1 MAILECK
8 GLCKSY
14 GAEPALDRVD
24 LSVEPGHIVGLLG
37 PNGSGKSTL
46 IKLANGLLTPD
57 AGEILIDGKS
67 PCRETKKI
75 VSYLP
80 ERTYFADWMTA
91 LQLLAFF
98 GDFYDDFDRGAA
110 VQMMQRLGIQ
120 PKQQIKQMSKGTREK
135 VQLILVMSRKAKLYL
150 LDEPIASL
158 DVSIQAGIINLLE
171 DLQAKLKISYLFVA
185 HDLAVIRHI
194 SDRVA
199 VMYLGQ
205 VVELGET
212 EDVFTHPRHPY
223 TQALLSAIPC
233 PTPWSS
239 APASA
244 SSSRETCRLRPRS
257 TRDAVLRL
265 AAPSSCGS
273 LPSSR
278 RCARR
283 NARF

>member
-98 GDFYDDFDRGAA
+98 GDFYDDFDRANGSALTA
-110 VQMMQRLGIQ
+110 TSARSSSIS
-120 PKQQIKQMSKGTREK
+120 PEK
-135 VQLILVMSRKAKLYL
+135 TSSS
-150 LDEPIASL
+150 SL
-158 DVSIQAGIINLLE
+158 DTRA
-171 DLQAKLKISYLFVA
+171 
-185 HDLAVIRHI
+185 
-194 SDRVA
+194 
-199 VMYLGQ
+199 
-205 VVELGET
+205 T
-212 EDVFTHPRHPY
+212 TPRC
-223 TQALLSAIPC
+223 T
-233 PTPWSS
+233 PTKV
-239 APASA
+239 PAA
-244 SSSRETCRLRPRS
+244 
-257 TRDAVLRL
+257 
-265 AAPSSCGS
+265 
-273 LPSSR
+273 
-278 RCARR
+278 
-283 NARF
+283 